1 MWHDDS
7 IDDLPA
13 GRLYDG
19 AMMRR
24 LLPLIAPFRVR
35 IMAAGLVLLA
45 SSGLAL
51 LPPLLLRRAID
62 VDIAGRDFH
71 GLLFTAAAFVLLQA
85 GTAGVGYLLQVALES
100 LGVRMVS
107 ALKERLFGHMLGLDA
122 AYFDRFATGKLIA
135 RVESDTEAI
144 RRLFTSTMFTLLGS
158 LVSLIGMVAVMASVS
173 WRLFLAVAAILPVI
187 VLLTV
192 LYQRK
197 VRPLFAVVRR
207 KYAGIVGFLTE
218 MVQGV
223 RVVQAFSREPAVDRR
238 LRELN
243 ASMLKTQLPSEV
255 LSMGF
260 FSLMGVFEIIGL
272 AVILFAGGGMVAAG
286 ALTIGSLVLFLG
298 YLRQFFGPVYAF
310 SEQVN
315 VMQRAFAAADR
326 VFQILDLRPEVVDK
340 AGAAAWPAF
349 AEAIEFRNVFFTY
362 GERAGQQERDW
373 VLKDICFR
381 VGKGQKVALV
391 GATGG
396 GKTSV
401 INLLLRFY
409 DAQQG
414 SITLDGR
421 DIREIAVADL
431 RRRFG
436 LVLQDVFLFPG
447 TVRENLTLGA
457 EVPEDK
463 LRKAAEIL
471 GLKRILRKL
480 PQGLESE
487 LAERGANLSQ
497 GERQLMSFAR
507 ALAFDPEILILDE
520 ATSSVDPRSERLIQA
535 GIRRLLQ
542 GRTAIIIA
550 HRLSTIL
557 DADRILV
564 VHKGRIAE
572 SGTHQELMEKNG
584 YYAKLYRIQFT

>member
-1 MWHDDS
+1 ME
-7 IDDLPA
+7 DLPV
-13 GRLYDG
+13 GKLYDG
-19 AMMRR
+19 RMLKR
-24 LLPLIAPFRVR
+24 LLPLLAPFRWQVLGT
-35 IMAAGLVLLA
+35 ALVLGI
-45 SSGLAL
+45 SSLIVV
-51 LPPLLLRRAID
+51 LPPLLIKRAID
-62 VDIAGRDFH
+62 VDIQANHDLR
-71 GLLFTAAAFVLLQA
+71 GLLLTAGLYLLLQLA
-85 GTAGVGYLLQVALES
+85 IFGIGYLMQLALES
-100 LGVRMVS
+100 LGVRIVS
-107 ALKERLFGHMLGLDA
+107 SLKAKLFGHMLELDA
-122 AYFDRFATGKLIA
+122 AYFDRYATGKLIA

-144 RRLFTSTMFTLLGS
+144 RRLFTTTMSTLMQSLGS
-158 LVSLIGMVAVMASVS
+158 LAWIVIVMASTS
-173 WRLFLAVAAILPVI
+173 ARLLLAISAILPTI
-187 VLLTV
+187 ILLTV
-192 LYQRK
+192 LYQRR

-223 RVVQAFSREPAVDRR
+223 RVVQAFSRESAVERR

-255 LSMGF
+255 LSMGY

-286 ALTIGSLVLFLG
+286 ALTIGTLVLFLF
-298 YLRQFFGPVYAF
+298 YLRQFFGPIYAF
-310 SEQVN
+310 SEQVS

-326 VFQILDLRPEVVDK
+326 VFQILDLRPQVLD
-340 AGAAAWPAF
+340 APAASGWPEF
-349 AEAIEFRNVFFTY
+349 RREIEFRGVFFSY
-362 GERAGQQERDW
+362 GERAGQEEAEW
-373 VLKDICFR
+373 VLKDINFK
-381 VGKGQKVALV
+381 VGKGQKIALV

-409 DAQQG
+409 DPQRGA
-414 SITLDGR
+414 ITVDGR
-421 DIREIAVADL
+421 DIREIAIADL
-431 RRRFG
+431 RRKFG

-457 EVPEDK
+457 DIAEET
-463 LRKAAEIL
+463 LLKAAEIL
-471 GLKRILRKL
+471 GLKRVLRKL
-480 PQGLESE
+480 PKGLESE

-507 ALAFDPEILILDE
+507 ALAFDPQILILDE

-584 YYAKLYRIQFT
+584 YYAKLYRIQFA